1 MESKKRAGTLNT
13 KRHECIDVAFPNM
26 ASNKKLKK
34 YRRKNST
41 FISLMILCV
50 FIKKKRTEKANVY
63 FNLFLIFWLI
73 DCCHIQK
80 GKIWWLISFIDSRTH
95 TSYIHTNWMLWTL
108 VPFFSSCS
116 FRENHAADWLHCT
129 FKLSTKKNRVYN
141 RQIAYRLHK
150 KRMADS
156 SIWYNVFMLFFH
168 SRFFSRPLNS
178 IAVKVCNIVSVSSM
192 YDILSTCLCVFV
204 WVWGSVWM
212 EFLYGQQILCII
224 SFSSS
229 LPYLMSVA
237 QVSRTSGAADTPNNV
252 RNER

>member
-1 MESKKRAGTLNT
+1 MS
-13 KRHECIDVAFPNM
+13 I
-26 ASNKKLKK
+26 
-34 YRRKNST
+34 ST
-41 FISLMILCV
+41 FFWSFDWSIAATY
-50 FIKKKRTEKANVY
+50 KREKFDDWFRSSTAVLIPRTY
-63 FNLFLIFWLI
+63 TQIECCELSFPFFLPVAS
-73 DCCHIQK
+73 
-80 GKIWWLISFIDSRTH
+80 GKIMQPTDCIALLNSAR
-95 TSYIHTNWMLWTL
+95 
-108 VPFFSSCS
+108 
-116 FRENHAADWLHCT
+116 
-129 FKLSTKKNRVYN
+129 KKNRVYN

-192 YDILSTCLCVFV
+192 YDILSRCLCVFV

-237 QVSRTSGAADTPNNV
+237 QVSRASGAADTPNNV